1 MHHDQV
7 RRLHYMRQWRQGM
20 LRDDR
25 SLLRLHVRLH
35 ERRLHVLRLLQQ
47 HAALLRLLLVPT
59 SESAPMTAQS
69 EYGDIRSQIGVLE
82 HNTVRLRIQGNPLV
96 DADVFLGT

>member
-1 MHHDQV
+1 
-7 RRLHYMRQWRQGM
+7 
-20 LRDDR
+20 
-25 SLLRLHVRLH
+25 
-35 ERRLHVLRLLQQ
+35 
-47 HAALLRLLLVPT
+47 
-59 SESAPMTAQS
+59 MTAQS